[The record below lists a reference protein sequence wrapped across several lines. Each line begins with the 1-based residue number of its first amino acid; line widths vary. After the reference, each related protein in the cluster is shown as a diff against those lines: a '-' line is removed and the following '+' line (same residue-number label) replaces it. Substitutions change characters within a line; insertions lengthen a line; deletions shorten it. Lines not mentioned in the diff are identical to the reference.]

1 MPQLNKGQQ
10 LKLYNNVVKAVSQSD
25 DQKVFWPSRH
35 LPVII
40 ATRRDQAKISAGF
53 GFMVQIEW
61 VGQASIPGRG
71 VRLVGYQDS
80 FVTYPSSEGPSLR
93 PALNLSKET

>member
-1 MPQLNKGQQ
+1 ML
-10 LKLYNNVVKAVSQSD
+10 LKVAPSQSD
-25 DQKVFWPSRH
+25 DQKLVFCPSRH

-40 ATRRDQAKISAGF
+40 ASRRDQAEISAGF
-53 GFMVQIEW
+53 GIMAQIEW

>member
-1 MPQLNKGQQ
+1 M
-10 LKLYNNVVKAVSQSD
+10 SQSAD

-35 LPVII
+35 QPVII
-40 ATRRDQAKISAGF
+40 ATRGDEAEISTGF

-71 VRLVGYQDS
+71 VRFVGYQDS
-80 FVTYPSSEGPSLR
+80 FVTYPRSEGPSPR